1 MTDAANYHQ
10 VTGYASP
17 PCGSSNITA
26 KGDGATEEYQHICLL
41 NAIFAL

>member
-10 VTGYASP
+10 VTGHVSP

-26 KGDGATEEYQHICLL
+26 KGNSATEKYKHICLL
-41 NAIFAL
+41 NAISVL